1 MGMRGVVATPTEPRS
16 LTFAEF
22 FEREHLRLGRAIF
35 LLTGD
40 RDEAEDLVQE
50 ALARTYERWDR
61 VSQMGEPAG
70 YVYRI
75 ASNLYRRR
83 SRTRLRQR
91 TLVERRRVQDSD
103 PGDAADARM
112 DVLAALGMLPRD
124 QREALVLV
132 EMFGFDTETA
142 AQALGIKPVSVRV
155 RLHRARLRLR
165 DVLGGEDV

>member
-1 MGMRGVVATPTEPRS
+1 MRGVVATPTEPQS
-16 LTFAEF
+16 LSFAEF

-40 RDEAEDLVQE
+40 HHEAEDLVQE
-50 ALARTYERWDR
+50 ALARAYERWDR

-70 YVYRI
+70 YVYHI
-75 ASNLYRRR
+75 ASNLHRRR

-103 PGDAADARM
+103 PGDVADARM
-112 DVLAALGMLPRD
+112 DVLAALAMLPRD

-132 EMFGFDTETA
+132 EMFGFDTGTA
-142 AQALGIKPVSVRV
+142 AQVLGIKPVSVRV

-165 DVLGGEDV
+165 EVLGGEDV

>member
-1 MGMRGVVATPTEPRS
+1 MRGVVATPTEPRS
-16 LTFAEF
+16 LSFAQF

-50 ALARTYERWDR
+50 ALARAYERWDR
-61 VSQMGEPAG
+61 VSQMGEPAA

-75 ASNLYRRR
+75 ASNLHRRR

-91 TLVERRRVQDSD
+91 TLVERRMVQDSD
-103 PGDAADARM
+103 PGDVADARM
-112 DVLAALGMLPRD
+112 DVLAALAMLPQD
-124 QREALVLV
+124 QRDALVLV

-142 AQALGIKPVSVRV
+142 AQALGIRPVSVRV

>member
-1 MGMRGVVATPTEPRS
+1 MRGVVATPTEPRS
-16 LTFAEF
+16 LSFAQF

-50 ALARTYERWDR
+50 ALARAYERWDR
-61 VSQMGEPAG
+61 VSQMGEPAA

-75 ASNLYRRR
+75 ASNLHRRR

-91 TLVERRRVQDSD
+91 TLVERRIVQDSD
-103 PGDAADARM
+103 PGDVADARM
-112 DVLAALGMLPRD
+112 DVLAALAMLPQD
-124 QREALVLV
+124 QRDALVLV

-142 AQALGIKPVSVRV
+142 AQALGIRPVSVRV

>member
-1 MGMRGVVATPTEPRS
+1 MRRVVATPTEPRS
-16 LTFAEF
+16 LSFAEF

-40 RDEAEDLVQE
+40 RHEAEDLVQE

-75 ASNLYRRR
+75 ASNLHRRR
-83 SRTRLRQR
+83 SRTRLRQG

-103 PGDAADARM
+103 PGDVAVARM
-112 DVLAALGMLPRD
+112 DVLAALAMLPRD

-142 AQALGIKPVSVRV
+142 AKALGIKPVSVRV

>member
-1 MGMRGVVATPTEPRS
+1 MRGVVATPTEPRS

-75 ASNLYRRR
+75 ASNLHRRR
-83 SRTRLRQR
+83 RRTRLRQR

-112 DVLAALGMLPRD
+112 DVLAALAMLPRD

-132 EMFGFDTETA
+132 EMFDLDASTA
-142 AQALGIKPVSVRV
+142 GDALGIKAVSVRV
-155 RLHRARLRLR
+155 RVHRARLRLR
-165 DVLGGEDV
+165 DILGGYDV

>member
-1 MGMRGVVATPTEPRS
+1 MPIVTLISMRGVVATPTEPRS

-50 ALARTYERWDR
+50 ALARAYERWDR

-75 ASNLYRRR
+75 ASNLHRRR

-91 TLVERRRVQDSD
+91 TLVERCRVQDSD
-103 PGDAADARM
+103 PGDAADSRM
-112 DVLAALGMLPRD
+112 HV
-124 QREALVLV
+124 REALVLV
-132 EMFGFDTETA
+132 EMFDLDASTA
-142 AQALGIKPVSVRV
+142 GEALGIKAVSVRV
-155 RLHRARLRLR
+155 RVHRARLGLR
-165 DVLGGEDV
+165 EILGSDDV

>member
-1 MGMRGVVATPTEPRS
+1 MRGVVATLTEPRS
-16 LTFAEF
+16 LSFAEF

-50 ALARTYERWDR
+50 ALARAYERWDL

-75 ASNLYRRR
+75 ASNLHRRR

-112 DVLAALGMLPRD
+112 DVLAALAMLPQD
-124 QREALVLV
+124 QREAVVLV